1 MTTTQFDQLKKTIC
15 KRLNCTC
22 AFGYVYDIY
31 VNVLNANGGIDHSA
45 MFTLDVDIEEAIG
58 HICDIIADMGLDLKS
73 FDIFA
78 SKGYGH
84 PTFSVVAD
92 DNSLKGYRLESG
104 YGMAW

>member
-1 MTTTQFDQLKKTIC
+1 MTTTQFDQLKKTIS

-31 VNVLNANGGIDHSA
+31 VSALNANGGIDHSA
-45 MFTLDVDIEEAIG
+45 MFSMDVDIEEAIG
-58 HICDIIADMGLDLKS
+58 YICNAIADMGLDLKE

-78 SKGYGH
+78 SKGFGY
-84 PTFSVVAD
+84 PNFSVVAD
-92 DNSLKGYRLESG
+92 GNSLNGYRINSG